1 MKSSIGRPD
10 IVGIVRDWAH
20 LLYITLF
27 KRYDQIEDSI
37 MILPSH
43 AMAALQEG
51 DNQGI
56 ISLTMKEF
64 RNSQAFSL
72 KQEQEFISFIEKSLL
87 ENPERYQEIRKVNL
101 GLLDPD
107 EDKRREL
114 EIGKN
119 LCGMQKS

>member
-10 IVGIVRDWAH
+10 LGGMVREWAH
-20 LLYITLF
+20 LLYVTIF

-43 AMAALQEG
+43 AMAVLQEG
-51 DNQGI
+51 DTQGI

-72 KQEQEFISFIEKSLL
+72 KQGHYWRILNATRRSERSTSVCSILTRTNAGSL
-87 ENPERYQEIRKVNL
+87 K
-101 GLLDPD
+101 
-107 EDKRREL
+107 
-114 EIGKN
+114 
-119 LCGMQKS
+119 